1 MPVEGFDGEV
11 NNQVTRC
18 KPVQRPDTDLTH
30 VANLP
35 RIIRDKTDERE
46 SSESYPDKF
55 KPQLRTSNK
64 E

>member
-1 MPVEGFDGEV
+1 MPVEGFDSEV

-35 RIIRDKTDERE
+35 RIIREKTYERE
-46 SSESYPDKF
+46 RESYPDKF

>member
-35 RIIRDKTDERE
+35 RIIREKTYERE
-46 SSESYPDKF
+46 RESYPDKF

>member
-11 NNQVTRC
+11 NSQVTCC

-46 SSESYPDKF
+46 SYPDKF